1 MAENSLSSESMEVGQ
16 LTCYKSET
24 ILDGTLKQSKI
35 WILVPCQFWV
45 NEFQRI
51 WSQSNFLGNETSPLK
66 TVLSLISLYVFLSS
80 FLFPFPSIHPPFY
93 LFFFKKY
100 LFSSFFVQDTVL
112 TCASYRV
119 IRHGFINAVTCFRS
133 ITTTQIIFLKSQFIS
148 YSHLNIVLEIKK
160 KLFLCCICH
169 LLLSLNLFFF
179 N

>member
-24 ILDGTLKQSKI
+24 ILDSTLKQSKI

-66 TVLSLISLYVFLSS
+66 TVLSLISLSLCLPLLLPFSLSFHS
-80 FLFPFPSIHPPFY
+80 STF

-133 ITTTQIIFLKSQFIS
+133 ITTTQIIFLKSRFIS

-160 KLFLCCICH
+160 KPFSPLY
-169 LLLSLNLFFF
+169 LSPFIVS
-179 N
+179 